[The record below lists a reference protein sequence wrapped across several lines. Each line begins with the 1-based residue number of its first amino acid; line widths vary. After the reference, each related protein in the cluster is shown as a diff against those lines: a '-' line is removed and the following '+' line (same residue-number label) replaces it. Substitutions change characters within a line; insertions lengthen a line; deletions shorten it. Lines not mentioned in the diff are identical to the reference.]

1 MNGVF
6 GEKQKCYIND
16 VCAKNKVLFV
26 LHVDILKKILK
37 KNKIH
42 AVIYENLFYIN
53 SITLVCPYPGKI
65 LMEKYIAYFIS

>member
-26 LHVDILKKILK
+26 LHVDILKKIRK
-37 KNKIH
+37 KIKMH
-42 AVIYENLFYIN
+42 AVIYENMFYIHF
-53 SITLVCPYPGKI
+53 ITLLSPYSGKI

>member
-6 GEKQKCYIND
+6 GEKKKCYIND

-42 AVIYENLFYIN
+42 SVIYENLFYIHF
-53 SITLVCPYPGKI
+53 ITLLSPYPGKI

>member
-26 LHVDILKKILK
+26 LHVDILKKMLK
-37 KNKIH
+37 KNKIQY
-42 AVIYENLFYIN
+42 AVIFENLFYED
-53 SITLVCPYPGKI
+53 SIIKD
-65 LMEKYIAYFIS
+65 IS